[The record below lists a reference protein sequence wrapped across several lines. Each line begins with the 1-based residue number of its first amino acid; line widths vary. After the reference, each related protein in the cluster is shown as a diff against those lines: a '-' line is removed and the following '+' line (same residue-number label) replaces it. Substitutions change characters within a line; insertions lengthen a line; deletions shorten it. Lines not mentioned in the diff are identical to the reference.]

1 MAEYIYTAVGPDG
14 KKKKGRVEA
23 KTKEMA
29 VANLKAEKNTVLNI
43 TEAGGLAKRVN
54 FSFGKKVKARDFSV
68 FCHQF
73 VSIIQAGVTIVEAF
87 QMLGE
92 QTENKALK
100 FAVQEV
106 HADISRGEPLAVAMR
121 KRSGVFPSMLCNMVE
136 AGEASGSLDKSFSRM
151 ATQFEKDAQLEAA
164 VKKAVIYPIVLILV
178 LVGVVFAMMTFVIPS
193 FMGMFEGLDA
203 QMPAITMV
211 IVHISDFFV
220 KFWWLMLILAAA
232 GFIGFKT
239 FSNSPGGKDLIDK
252 FVLRIPVLGPIQMKK
267 ACAKLGRTLCTL
279 LGAGVPMIDA
289 LDITAKSMD
298 NNCYKRAMKEAKE
311 QVARGVVLSRP
322 LKTSGLFPP
331 MVCHMTSIGE
341 ETGNI
346 EAMLENVA
354 KYYEEDVQNATE
366 SMMALMEPMIIISMA
381 FIVGFLVLA
390 ILSPMF
396 TLYDSLS

>member
-1 MAEYIYTAVGPDG
+1 MAEFIYTAVGPDG

-29 VANLKAEKNTVLNI
+29 VANLKQEKNTVLNI
-43 TEAGGLAKRVN
+43 EEAGGLAKKVN

-73 VSIIQAGVTIVEAF
+73 VSIISAGVTIVEAF

-100 FAVQEV
+100 FAIQQV
-106 HADISRGEPLAVAMR
+106 HQDISKGDPLAVAMR
-121 KRSGVFPSMLCNMVE
+121 RRGGVFPSMLCNMVE
-136 AGEASGSLDKSFSRM
+136 AGEASGSLDKSFERM
-151 ATQFEKDAQLEAA
+151 ATQFEKDAELEAA
-164 VKKAVIYPIVLILV
+164 VKKAMIYPIVLIFV
-178 LVGVVFAMMTFVIPS
+178 LIGVIFAMMTFVIPK
-193 FMGMFEGLDA
+193 FMGMFEGLDVD
-203 QMPAITMV
+203 MPKITMV
-211 IVHISDFFV
+211 IVNVSHFFV
-220 KFWWLMLILAAA
+220 RFWWLILIIAASLFVA
-232 GFIGFKT
+232 FKA
-239 FSNSPGGKDLIDK
+239 FQASAGGKDFIDRLA
-252 FVLRIPVLGPIQMKK
+252 LRIPVLGPLQQKK

-289 LDITAKSMD
+289 LEITAKSMD
-298 NNCYKRAMKEAKE
+298 NNNYKRAMSDAKD

-331 MVCHMTSIGE
+331 MVCHMVSIGE

-346 EAMLENVA
+346 ESMLENVA
-354 KYYEEDVQNATE
+354 GYYEEDVQNATE
-366 SMMALMEPMIIISMA
+366 SMMALMEPAIIIVMA
-381 FIVGFLVLA
+381 FVVGFLILA

-396 TLYDSLS
+396 TLYDALS

>member
-1 MAEYIYTAVGPDG
+1 MAEFIYTAVGPDG

-54 FSFGKKVKARDFSV
+54 FSFGKRVKARDFSV

-106 HADISRGEPLAVAMR
+106 HADISKGEPLAVAMR

-136 AGEASGSLDKSFSRM
+136 AGEASGSLDKSFERM

-178 LVGVVFAMMTFVIPS
+178 LIGVVFAMMTFVIPS

-203 QMPAITMV
+203 EMPAITMV
-211 IVHISDFFV
+211 IVNISHVFQ
-220 KFWWLMLILAAA
+220 KFWWLMLIVAAA
-232 GFIGFKT
+232 AFVGFKA
-239 FSNSPGGKDLIDK
+239 FSSSPGGKDIIDRL
-252 FVLRIPVLGPIQMKK
+252 VLRIPVLGPIQMKK

-298 NNCYKRAMKEAKE
+298 NNNYKRAMKDAKE

-331 MVCHMTSIGE
+331 MVCHMVSIGE

-366 SMMALMEPMIIISMA
+366 SMMALMEPMIIIAMA

-396 TLYDSLS
+396 TLYESLS